1 MGVQDF
7 LARLDPKT
15 AARIKTAQETE
26 IERLPLIS
34 YGLTKALGGGIAK
47 GRLATIYG
55 NQSAGKSLL
64 LQETIGKLWQ
74 PAGLVCAYYDVEG
87 AYDKEWAAKLG
98 VDNNEL
104 ILFHSKSSGKIEEDL
119 TPLLQAE
126 ADVVVI
132 DSISDIMPE
141 TFIGKD
147 GALNDQVDRK
157 QLGAQAKAITA
168 LVNGILYSNENTAVV
183 LLSQTTTEINPTH
196 VKQIPH
202 GGKKVLFASSQIV
215 KLTSSGT
222 EGQQIKGDF
231 PVGDLII
238 EQPIGRKVTAYV
250 EKNKLGRQSA
260 TCEYDMYYAGGNVG
274 IDVGGEIVKE
284 AIKYKLI
291 TKSGAWFNWKD
302 GKKWQGEDNTNRHF
316 ANNADDKQ
324 ALVNQI
330 AMLETG
336 EVFDESL
343 V

>member
-1 MGVQDF
+1 MGIQDF
-7 LARLDPKT
+7 LATLDPKT

-47 GRLATIYG
+47 GRVATFYG

-64 LQETIGKLWQ
+64 FQETIGKLWQ

-98 VDNNEL
+98 VNNDEL
-104 ILFHSKSSGKIEEDL
+104 ILYHSKSSGKIEEDI
-119 TPLLQAE
+119 TPLLRAE

-141 TFIGKD
+141 TFVGKD
-147 GALNDQVDRK
+147 GALNDQQDRK

-168 LVNGILYSNENTAVV
+168 LVNGILYNNENTAIV

-222 EGQQIKGDF
+222 EGQQIKGDYQ
-231 PVGDLII
+231 VGDLVI

-260 TCEYDMYYAGGNVG
+260 SCEYDIYYAGKKLGV
-274 IDVGGEIVKE
+274 DVGGELVKE

-302 GKKWQGEDNTNRHF
+302 GKKWQGEDNTNNHF
-316 ANNADDKQ
+316 ASNPEDKA

-330 AMLETG
+330 HMLETG
-336 EVFDESL
+336 EVLDESL